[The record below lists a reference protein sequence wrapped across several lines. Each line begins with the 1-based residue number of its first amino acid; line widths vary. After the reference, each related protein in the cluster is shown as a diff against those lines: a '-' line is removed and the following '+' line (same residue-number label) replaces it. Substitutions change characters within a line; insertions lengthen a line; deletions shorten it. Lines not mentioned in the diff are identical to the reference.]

1 MTRFGLGRPLLAS
14 VAALAL
20 ALSLAGEARAVSLIR
35 DAETERL
42 LNDMARPVL
51 DAAGL
56 DADIVRILVIND
68 SAINAFATGSNYVL
82 LNAGLFNA
90 AEDYRTLLSVLAH
103 EIAHVA
109 GGDVIRLTEQI
120 GRVQGPATL
129 LSMVA
134 LIAAGSG
141 AGSIEA
147 AIGGFAI
154 TQQIAER
161 TILQYTRSEELAAD
175 AAAVGYLESSG
186 VDPSAMLA
194 MLDILNETDLSA
206 RDAKDSYASTHP
218 LPRERLASLEPDIAR
233 SAARGAQPD
242 PQLVYRYA
250 RVRSKVLTFLAR
262 PERIA
267 SLADAVPQTETDW
280 LVAAIARHQR
290 GNLAGAVEAAD
301 WLIEA
306 QPQDPFYLELKG
318 QILFERGKPEAALE
332 PLRMA
337 VALAGDEPL
346 ITTALADALVA
357 LDTAEADEEARQLLQ
372 PVVEDDPLASRPRRV
387 LALAEARSGHEDRAA
402 LLSAEVEMLR
412 GRPDRARNLARR
424 AVQLAPE
431 GSATWHRARDLL
443 LALGRL

>member
-1 MTRFGLGRPLLAS
+1 MMRLRIRRLLLVS
-14 VAALAL
+14 LAALAL
-20 ALSLAGEARAVSLIR
+20 TGEAQAVSLIR

-42 LNDMARPVL
+42 LEDMARPVL
-51 DAAGL
+51 NAAGL
-56 DADIVRILVIND
+56 DADLVRILVLSD
-68 SAINAFATGSNYVL
+68 SSINAFATGSNYVL
-82 LNAGLFNA
+82 LNAGLFDA

-134 LIAAGSG
+134 LLAAGSG
-141 AGSIEA
+141 VGSIEA
-147 AIGGFAI
+147 ALGGFAI

-161 TILQYTRSEELAAD
+161 AILQYTRSEELAAD

-194 MLDILNETDLSA
+194 MLEILKQTDLSA

-218 LPRERLASLEPDIAR
+218 LPRERLASLEPEIAQ
-233 SAARGAQPD
+233 SAARGAPPNPD
-242 PQLVYRYA
+242 LAYRYN
-250 RVRSKVLTFLAR
+250 RVRNKVMTFLAR
-262 PERIA
+262 PGRIA
-267 SLADAVPQTETDW
+267 SLADTPPQTESDW

-290 GNLAGAVEAAD
+290 GNLGGALEAAD

-306 QPQDPFYLELKG
+306 RPEDPFYLELKG

-332 PLRMA
+332 PLRKA
-337 VALAGDEPL
+337 VNLADDEPL
-346 ITTALADALVA
+346 IVTALADTLVA
-357 LDTAEADEEARQLLQ
+357 LGTAAADKEARQLLQ

-387 LALAEARSGHEDRAA
+387 LALAEARSGNEDRAA

-424 AVQLAPE
+424 AVQLAQE

-443 LALGRL
+443 LALGGP